1 MDITI
6 GELVVWLIV
15 GGLAGNVAGAIVK
28 RKKEGYGKMKN
39 MLIGLAGAVIGGLV
53 VNVFKID
60 FGLGEMRVT
69 FEELLFALLGS
80 LGLLMVLWIVGKQ
93 KAKKAKLLAKG

>member
-15 GGLAGNVAGAIVK
+15 GALAGNVAGAIAR
-28 RKKEGYGKMKN
+28 RKKAGYGKMKN
-39 MLIGLAGAVIGGLV
+39 MLIGLAGAVIGGVV

-80 LGLLMVLWIVGKQ
+80 LVLIFSLWIIGK
-93 KAKKAKLLAKG
+93 KKARAAKKS